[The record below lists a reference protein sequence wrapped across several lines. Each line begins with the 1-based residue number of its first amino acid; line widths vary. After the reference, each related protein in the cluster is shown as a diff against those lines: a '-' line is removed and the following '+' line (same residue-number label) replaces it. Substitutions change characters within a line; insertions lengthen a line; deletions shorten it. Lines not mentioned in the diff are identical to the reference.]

1 MADKLFTR
9 TIFTKGYQEIV
20 KAESMEEAKKK
31 FIDGHKDVITD
42 EQEFDVQDVSDIFPL
57 EDMEVEDMYHDD
69 E

>member
-20 KAESMEEAKKK
+20 RAESMEEAKKK